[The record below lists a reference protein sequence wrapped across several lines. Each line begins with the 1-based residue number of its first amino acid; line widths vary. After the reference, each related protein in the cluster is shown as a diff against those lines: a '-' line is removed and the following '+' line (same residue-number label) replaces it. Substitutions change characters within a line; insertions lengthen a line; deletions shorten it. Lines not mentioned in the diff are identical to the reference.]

1 MDPATEKINPRHLR
15 EKYASWIG
23 KRVTVGTTTYH
34 YICGQWEAIEGHD
47 VVFKI
52 GEHHMRVPI
61 SEIATVSD
69 APALQADFFK

>member
-1 MDPATEKINPRHLR
+1 MDSVTEKINPRHLR

-23 KRVTVGTTTYH
+23 KRVTVGLH
-34 YICGQWEAIEGHD
+34 NAHSICGDWEAIEDHD

-61 SEIATVSD
+61 SEIATVAD
-69 APALQADFFK
+69 APAWQAAFFK